1 MDNVMNAWWLWC
13 VEQLPMWL
21 APNLVTVIGLVFM
34 MFSYFIML
42 PFDTTFE
49 KEVPGWIL
57 IISVIFQFVN
67 QTLDAVDGKQARRT
81 GSSSPLGMLL
91 DHGSDSLT
99 TTILILTLVQ
109 GVALGKAYY
118 LVTSILC
125 IQGVFYFAAWEEY
138 HLKMTRTQ
146 IGVFGVTEGQFM
158 HMAVII
164 TSAVAGAGF
173 FHDNYALGFSFAQ
186 WTIAGNAAFA
196 ILMVSSVMIDNWKK
210 CPNPLQSYLDLLPF
224 VLQQGF
230 LACWAKTSLFDD
242 YTWQIVIV
250 QGFVFSKMVIK
261 LLICACGE

>member
-1 MDNVMNAWWLWC
+1 
-13 VEQLPMWL
+13 MWL

-34 MFSYFIML
+34 IFSYFIML

-49 KEVPGWIL
+49 KEVPGLIL

-109 GVALGKAYY
+109 GVVLGRGIY
-118 LVTSILC
+118 LVVTILC

-146 IGVFGVTEGQFM
+146 IGVFGVTEGQFV
-158 HMAVII
+158 HMAVNII
-164 TSAVAGAGF
+164 SAVFGAGF
-173 FHDNYALGFSFAQ
+173 FHDNYAFGISYATY
-186 WTIAGNAAFA
+186 TIAGNAAFA
-196 ILMVSSVMIDNWKK
+196 IIMIFAVLIDNWKK
-210 CPNPLQSYLDLLPF
+210 CPNPLKSYLDLLPF

-230 LACWAKTSLFDD
+230 LACWYKTSLFDD
-242 YTWQIVIV
+242 YTWQIIVV